1 MSDALQTLVETYL
14 DAPTPRNRE
23 AVVLD
28 AVRLVRALVGRI
40 NLPDSPLATRE
51 DLEGAG
57 LLGLM
62 QALDSYSLGHG
73 TLFATHAYRR
83 VQGALLDYL
92 REIDP
97 LSRSRRKKLA
107 EAQTAIDTLQQMLE
121 AEPSDEDVAD
131 FMGIALAEYHTL
143 MRQAQ
148 VRFAT
153 SLDHPMGD
161 EGEGFT
167 LLETVEDESGGEGF
181 EAVERA
187 SAIKAVQAL
196 MQHLPERERVI
207 LALYYY
213 ENLTLREIG
222 QVLNLTEARIS
233 QILGKTLLRLRAG
246 VEHVHEGVKGDW

>member
-1 MSDALQTLVETYL
+1 MLE
-14 DAPTPRNRE
+14 
-23 AVVLD
+23 
-28 AVRLVRALVGRI
+28 AVRLVRALVGRMS
-40 NLPDSPLATRE
+40 LPDSPLATRE

-62 QALDSYSLGHG
+62 QALDSYEVGHG

-83 VQGALLDYL
+83 IQGALLDYL

-107 EAQTAIDTLQQMLE
+107 QAQQALDTLQQMLE

-131 FMGIALAEYHTL
+131 FMGISLNEYHQI
-143 MRQAQ
+143 MREAQ
-148 VRFAT
+148 VRFAM
-153 SLDHPMGD
+153 SLDQPMGD
-161 EGEGFT
+161 EGDGFS
-167 LLETVEDESGGEGF
+167 LSETIEDGAAGEGF
-181 EAVERA
+181 EAFERA
-187 SAIKAVQAL
+187 EAIKVVQSL

-233 QILGKTLLRLRAG
+233 QILGKTLLRLRGG
-246 VEHVHEGVKGDW
+246 VDRVREPRQVA